1 MNLGILL
8 LRLENAIKGHEICL
22 ETNCGDDDTKDML
35 NLLRECYEVISR
47 IEVVEEEQWTKRLW
61 ND

>member
-22 ETNCGDDDTKDML
+22 ETNCGNEDTKDML

-47 IEVVEEEQWTKRLW
+47 IEVVEE
-61 ND
+61 